1 MTGSA
6 AAPSTIL
13 EALDERLRAA
23 APPGTALIDQA
34 ALADLRE
41 AAEAGRRALADLEG
55 RRRDALVDDAVRQG
69 RIAPAARASW
79 REMADRDEEG
89 TASLLASLVPG
100 TVPVAEVGHGA
111 DDMTEEDRLYATAWG
126 ESSEETIR

>member
-1 MTGSA
+1 M
-6 AAPSTIL
+6 
-13 EALDERLRAA
+13 
-23 APPGTALIDQA
+23 
-34 ALADLRE
+34 
-41 AAEAGRRALADLEG
+41 
-55 RRRDALVDDAVRQG
+55 RQG

-126 ESSEETIR
+126 ESTEETR